1 MPERLKCFQTSVEHN
16 VTLRGG
22 LQAGN
27 FTAVGHV
34 ENIDACA
41 KLCCVREDCNLA
53 LMVKNHCFMVRCLN
67 KERCR
72 SMPVINQQFCTHI
85 ARVNRTKV
93 IANEQQTGKY
103 FLFSTCLETF
113 SQFPTHISRR

>member
-1 MPERLKCFQTSVEHN
+1 MEHN
-16 VTLRGG
+16 VTLKGA

-34 ENIDACA
+34 ENIDSCA
-41 KLCCVREDCNLA
+41 KLCCVRETCDLA
-53 LMVKNHCFMVRCLN
+53 LLVNNHCFMVRCLS

-72 SMPVINQQFCTHI
+72 SAPVINQQFRTHI

-93 IANEQQTGKY
+93 VATDQQTGN
-103 FLFSTCLETF
+103 
-113 SQFPTHISRR
+113 I